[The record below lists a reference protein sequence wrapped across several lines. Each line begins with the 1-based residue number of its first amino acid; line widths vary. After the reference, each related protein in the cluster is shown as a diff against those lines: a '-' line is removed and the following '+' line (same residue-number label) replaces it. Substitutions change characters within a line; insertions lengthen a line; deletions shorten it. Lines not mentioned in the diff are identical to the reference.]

1 MTNLLVPESNGQI
14 SIQAPESLRD
24 NFPHATTRIEHLVL
38 QILIVELLAIA
49 GTCFLASVLYF
60 ETVLT
65 QWPSTMQYVIA
76 ALAIAALVASVS
88 ISFRQ
93 YVAIQAQSRDRY
105 MWSGI
110 ASVLVAFSLFL
121 SILFLF
127 KIADWYSRGTFFFQ
141 FIGAAAAMLLAR
153 GMMHSRVRSAIL
165 SGTIEARKAILIGDV
180 SAATKILESL
190 RKSGVNCICVLPFP
204 GLKDP
209 SEPGVRGC
217 SKEIREFVQRCRS
230 FTPDDIL
237 LLIGPRD
244 LPEVTEL
251 VAALSELPASVHI
264 NPIGVAELWASA
276 KVANLGDAVTVQV
289 LRAPLST
296 FDLLLKRAFDLFVAG
311 LGLLVLSPLLCIV
324 ALAIKLDS
332 PGPVF
337 FRQNRHGYN
346 NELIPVLKF
355 RTMTSVEDGETT
367 QTFTQATA
375 NDPRL
380 TSLGRIL
387 RRTNIDELPQL
398 INVLRG
404 EMSIVGPRPHPI
416 ALNAMFQERIAPFSR
431 RHNVKPGLTGWAQVN
446 GLRGETDTIE
456 KMQRRIDYDL
466 YYIDTW
472 SFMLDLK
479 IVVLTLFSKSAYTNA
494 A

>member
-1 MTNLLVPESNGQI
+1 
-14 SIQAPESLRD
+14 
-24 NFPHATTRIEHLVL
+24 
-38 QILIVELLAIA
+38 
-49 GTCFLASVLYF
+49 
-60 ETVLT
+60 
-65 QWPSTMQYVIA
+65 
-76 ALAIAALVASVS
+76 
-88 ISFRQ
+88 
-93 YVAIQAQSRDRY
+93 
-105 MWSGI
+105 
-110 ASVLVAFSLFL
+110 
-121 SILFLF
+121 
-127 KIADWYSRGTFFFQ
+127 
-141 FIGAAAAMLLAR
+141 
-153 GMMHSRVRSAIL
+153 
-165 SGTIEARKAILIGDV
+165 
-180 SAATKILESL
+180 
-190 RKSGVNCICVLPFP
+190 
-204 GLKDP
+204 
-209 SEPGVRGC
+209 
-217 SKEIREFVQRCRS
+217 
-230 FTPDDIL
+230 L

-244 LPEVTEL
+244 LPKVTEL

-264 NPIGVAELWASA
+264 NPIGIAELWASA
-276 KVANLGDAVTVQV
+276 KVANLGDAITVQV

-296 FDLLLKRAFDLFVAG
+296 FDRVIKRAFDLFVAG
-311 LGLLVLSPLLCIV
+311 LSLLVLSPLLCIV

-355 RTMTSVEDGETT
+355 RTMTTVEDGETL

-380 TSLGRIL
+380 TSLGGIL

-398 INVLRG
+398 INVLRSD
-404 EMSIVGPRPHPI
+404 MSIVGPRPHPI
-416 ALNAMFQERIAPFSR
+416 ALNAVFQERIAPFSR

-466 YYIDTW
+466 YYIDNW

-479 IVVLTLFSKSAYTNA
+479 IIVLTLFSKSAYTNA

>member
-1 MTNLLVPESNGQI
+1 MTNLLVPDSTGQI
-14 SIQAPESLRD
+14 SIHGPKSLSDR
-24 NFPHATTRIEHLVL
+24 FPHATTRIEHLVL

-65 QWPSTMQYVIA
+65 QWPSTVQYVIA
-76 ALAIAALVASVS
+76 ALAIAVLVLSLS

-93 YVAIQAQSRDRY
+93 YVAIQSQSRDRY

-110 ASVLVAFSLFL
+110 GAVLIAFSLFL
-121 SILFLF
+121 SLLFLF
-127 KIADWYSRGTFFFQ
+127 KVADWYSRGTFLFQ
-141 FIGAAAAMLLAR
+141 FIGATAAMLLAR
-153 GMMHSRVRSAIL
+153 GTMHSRVRSAIL
-165 SGTIEARKAILIGDV
+165 SGTIEARRAILIGDV
-180 SAATKILESL
+180 SAAPRILESL
-190 RKSGVNCICVLPFP
+190 RRSGVNCISVLPFP
-204 GLKDP
+204 ALQSP
-209 SEPGVRGC
+209 SGPGVCGF
-217 SKEIREFVQRCRS
+217 SKDAREFVERCRS
-230 FTPDDIL
+230 FRPDDIL

-251 VAALSELPASVHI
+251 VAALSELPTSVHI
-264 NPIGVAELWASA
+264 NPIVVAELWASA

-289 LRAPLST
+289 LRPPLST
-296 FDLLLKRAFDLFVAG
+296 LDRLLKRGFDLLVAG
-311 LGLLVLSPLLCIV
+311 LSLLALSPLLCIV

-332 PGPVF
+332 RGPVF

-346 NELIPVLKF
+346 NELIPVLKL
-355 RTMTSVEDGETT
+355 RTMTTVEDGETT
-367 QTFTQATA
+367 QTFTQATT

-416 ALNAMFQERIAPFSR
+416 ALNVMFQQRIAPFSR

-446 GLRGETDTIE
+446 GLRGETDTTE

-466 YYIDTW
+466 YYIDNW

-479 IVVLTLFSKSAYTNA
+479 IIVLTLLSKSAYTNA